1 MCGLMMSEET
11 HHLQEQ
17 QYANSYGY
25 IGTIHKNHKANLMT
39 LCSSCHDA
47 VHDDSSTIEDSYSN
61 YSKPSVMKNISP
73 LTEDSHG
80 NRIRR
85 IKTTKGYRVNIHR

>member
-1 MCGLMMSEET
+1 MGMSARVRVLCQRRIESLCERN
-11 HHLQEQ
+11 LRSPERE
-17 QYANSYGY
+17 
-25 IGTIHKNHKANLMT
+25 NHKANLMA

-47 VHDDSSTIEDSYSN
+47 VHDGSSTLEDSDSN